1 MAQMKDTGAVR
12 TQRRQPT
19 GSSQVMGL
27 VRRRIE
33 RTGERLWRLEDF
45 DDLPFSAVA
54 QSLSRLTREGT
65 IERLSK
71 GVYRM
76 VDWYEAGKLSFST
89 MTIRCCVDVEIPA
102 SLNIAP

>member
-1 MAQMKDTGAVR
+1 
-12 TQRRQPT
+12 
-19 GSSQVMGL
+19 MGL

-33 RTGERLWRLEDF
+33 RAGERLWRLEDF

-71 GVYRM
+71 GVYYRARTND
-76 VDWYEAGKLSFST
+76 VREELAKSDCNPETRVPTQDGLSRWNRRRESS
-89 MTIRCCVDVEIPA
+89 RLHNA
-102 SLNIAP
+102 NRAAQ